1 MRLVL
6 PTYLRIFVPV
16 EAFVSEGALS
26 LAQVEVSA
34 LFLLEFHPVVAQ
46 QPLLLLFGVDPVLGR
61 ADVVRR
67 HPALGTSSETKKL
80 GYIPDPKPVY
90 FKVCPNYLTI
100 LCSNCL
106 AFLHFLRH
114 SRQ

>member
-1 MRLVL
+1 ML

-16 EAFVSEGALS
+16 EALVSEGALS

-34 LFLLEFHPVVAQ
+34 LLLLEFHPVVAQ

-67 HPALGTSSETKKL
+67 HAALGTSSETNNS
-80 GYIPDPKPVY
+80 GSEPKPVN
-90 FKVCPNYLTI
+90 FKIFPNYLTI

>member
-1 MRLVL
+1 ML

-16 EAFVSEGALS
+16 EALVSEGALS

-67 HPALGTSSETKKL
+67 HAALGTSSETNKMWRINIKM
-80 GYIPDPKPVY
+80 
-90 FKVCPNYLTI
+90 
-100 LCSNCL
+100 
-106 AFLHFLRH
+106 AFLIAVKTLFTAHTFFW
-114 SRQ
+114 